1 MIREEVNDPMSAR
14 RALSWGARLLAAA
27 KLDGP
32 LLGAIGLLAVF
43 ALMVQYSAS
52 GHSGKTVL
60 ASLGRFG
67 LGAFVMVALSQ
78 CSANFLRRAAP
89 WLYVIGMLMLFAV
102 DAIGYNSKGAT
113 RWLDIGFIRFQPS
126 EVMKLA
132 VPLLAAAWLH
142 DRPLPPSWRDMAV
155 VLILIMLPA
164 ALIVA
169 QPDLGTAL
177 LIVGGGAILIL
188 MAGLHWKI
196 IVALLAFGAIAIT
209 LGAIYGWDF
218 LSPYQQKRIMVFLD
232 PQSDPLASGYHINQ
246 SQIAIGS
253 GGLFGKGWLHGSQAQ
268 LDFLPEG
275 STDFIFAV
283 IGEEFGFLGAALLIL
298 LYVFIVTR
306 AAYLAAHTSDTFSR
320 LLASSIAYTFF
331 MYVFIN
337 AGMVSGLL
345 PVVGVPLPLVSYGG
359 TSVVTLLAGF
369 GILMGLYARRKLVG
383 G

>member
-1 MIREEVNDPMSAR
+1 MIRQEVNDPSTAR
-14 RALSWGARLLAAA
+14 RALSGSTRLLAAA
-27 KLDGP
+27 RLDGP
-32 LLGAIGLLAVF
+32 LLVALALLAAF

-52 GHSGKTVL
+52 GHSGRTVL
-60 ASLGRFG
+60 NSLGRFG
-67 LGAFVMVALSQ
+67 LGAVAMIALSQ

-89 WLYVIGMLMLFAV
+89 WLYIVGMLLLFAV
-102 DAIGYNSKGAT
+102 EAIGYNSKGAT

-132 VPLLAAAWLH
+132 VPMTAAAWLH
-142 DRPLPPSWRDMAV
+142 DRPLPPGWRDMLIV
-155 VLILIMLPA
+155 TGLILAPA
-164 ALIVA
+164 VLVV
-169 QPDLGTAL
+169 QSDLGTAL
-177 LIVGGGAILIL
+177 LIVAAGVVLIL

-196 IVALLAFGAIAIT
+196 VVGLAVAAAIVIAVGAYT
-209 LGAIYGWDF
+209 GWDF
-218 LSPYQQKRIMVFLD
+218 LSVYQQKRILVFLD

-283 IGEEFGFLGAALLIL
+283 IGEEFGFLGVVLLL
-298 LYVFIVTR
+298 GMYVFVVTR

-320 LLASSIAYTFF
+320 LLSSCITYTFF
-331 MYVFIN
+331 IYVFVN

-345 PVVGVPLPLVSYGG
+345 PVVGVPLPLISYGG

>member
-1 MIREEVNDPMSAR
+1 MIRQEVNDQMSAR
-14 RALSWGARLLAAA
+14 RALSGSARMLAAA

-32 LLGAIGLLAVF
+32 LLGALAILAVF

-52 GHSGKTVL
+52 GHSGRTVL

-67 LGAFVMVALSQ
+67 LGAFVMIALSQ

-89 WLYVIGMLMLFAV
+89 WLYIAGMLMLFAV

-113 RWLDIGFIRFQPS
+113 RWLDVGFIRFQPS

-132 VPLLAAAWLH
+132 VPLMCASWLH
-142 DRPLPPSWRDMAV
+142 DRPLPPGWRDMLV
-155 VLILIMLPA
+155 VSGLILAPA
-164 ALIVA
+164 ALVVA

-177 LIVGGGAILIL
+177 LIVGAGVVLIL
-188 MAGLHWKI
+188 MSGLHWKI
-196 IVALLAFGAIAIT
+196 IVGLAIFAAVAIT
-209 LGAIYGWDF
+209 IGAIYGWDF

-283 IGEEFGFLGAALLIL
+283 IGEEFGFLGAFLLIC
-298 LYVFIVTR
+298 LYVFIVSR

-320 LLASSIAYTFF
+320 LLSSSIAYTFF
-331 MYVFIN
+331 IYVFIN